1 MPKRYNMKITK
12 HTKKR
17 KREKTCL
24 RKLQPAVNKV
34 IDIHTSY

>member
-1 MPKRYNMKITK
+1 MKITK
-12 HTKKR
+12 QKEKE
-17 KREKTCL
+17 KKTCL